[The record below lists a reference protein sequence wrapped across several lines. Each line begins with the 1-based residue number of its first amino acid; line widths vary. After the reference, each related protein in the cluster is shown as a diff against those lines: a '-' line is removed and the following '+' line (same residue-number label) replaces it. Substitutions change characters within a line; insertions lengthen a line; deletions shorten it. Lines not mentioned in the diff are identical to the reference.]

1 MCARER
7 ERDNPLNKKR
17 EKGRSHSTRPVRAS
31 PPRWLKLSSEEIE
44 ALIVELAK
52 KGYGP
57 SMIGII
63 LRDQYGIPNV
73 RTITGKKIT
82 QIMKESDVYPEFP
95 EDLMSLFKKAVNL
108 YEHLKK
114 HKSDKH
120 SRRGYQLLESKI
132 RRLIKYY
139 QRKKRI
145 PKDFKF
151 DIEKVKLIVERR

>member
-1 MCARER
+1 MARMYS
-7 ERDNPLNKKR
+7 KK
-17 EKGRSHSTRPVRAS
+17 KGRSGSKKPPVRIV
-31 PPRWLKLSSEEIE
+31 PEWLKIKKEEIE
-44 ALIVELAK
+44 KVVIGLAK
-52 KGYGP
+52 KGYT
-57 SMIGII
+57 SAQIGTI
-63 LRDQYGIPNV
+63 LRDQYGIPDV
-73 RTITGKKIT
+73 RVITGKKIT
-82 QIMKESDVYPEFP
+82 QIMKENDVYPKFP

-120 SRRGYQLLESKI
+120 SKRGYQLLESKI